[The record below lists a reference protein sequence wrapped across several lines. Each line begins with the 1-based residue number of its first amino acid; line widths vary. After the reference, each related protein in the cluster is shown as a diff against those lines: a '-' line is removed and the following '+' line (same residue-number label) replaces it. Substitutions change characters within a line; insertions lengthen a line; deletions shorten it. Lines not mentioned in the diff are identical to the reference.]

1 MQNTFSWTRVGH
13 LLAYDWAS
21 LRSQAIYG
29 VLAIVAISLGWVT
42 LSMFSMLALEQ
53 NVGYALYT
61 LGSIHNLATFAMIFW
76 LTSLLHRKFTD
87 ARSALVYQTLPAS
100 AWEKSLTMLLNYL
113 VASVALYLLFVLLYY
128 VASGIALLI
137 DAQTQ
142 ISDNP
147 FVQALVNPNYVIEK
161 FNETTDS
168 GINFSYNYTQS
179 YTSGETSA
187 TFSAQ
192 DFIQELFRFITRPD
206 IYYLSLLDGPLE
218 LLIYIVLNMCFRSHA
233 QVKSVLIMIGA
244 LVVLGVTAGG
254 TAIAQLSDVAIM
266 NDVSGEVSQWMY
278 GEMLH
283 VVEII
288 GYSLYAIPFLMAG
301 FVYLFYR
308 QVKSRQVKG

>member
-42 LSMFSMLALEQ
+42 FSMFSMLALEQ

-61 LGSIHNLATFAMIFW
+61 LGTIHNLASLAMIFW
-76 LTSLLHRKFTD
+76 LTSLLHRKFSD

-100 AWEKSLTMLLNYL
+100 SWEKALTMLINYL

-137 DAQTQ
+137 DAQSQ
-142 ISDNP
+142 IADNP
-147 FVQALVNPNYVIEK
+147 FVQALVNPNYIIEK
-161 FNETTDS
+161 FNETTNS
-168 GINFSYNYTQS
+168 GVNVSYNNTLS
-179 YTSGETSA
+179 ITSGETAVALS
-187 TFSAQ
+187 SE
-192 DFIQELFRFITRPD
+192 DFMHELFRFITRPD

-244 LVVLGVTAGG
+244 LVVLGVTAGVV
-254 TAIAQLSDVAIM
+254 AIGQLSDVINT
-266 NDVSGEVSQWMY
+266 NDVSEEVSQWMY
-278 GEMLH
+278 GEIIQ
-283 VVEII
+283 VVKNI

-308 QVKSRQVKG
+308 QVKYRQVKG

>member
-42 LSMFSMLALEQ
+42 FSMFSMLALEQ

-61 LGSIHNLATFAMIFW
+61 LGTIHNLASLAMIFW

-100 AWEKSLTMLLNYL
+100 SWEKALTMLINYL

-137 DAQTQ
+137 DAQSQ
-142 ISDNP
+142 IADNP
-147 FVQALVNPNYVIEK
+147 FVQALVNPNYIIEK
-161 FNETTDS
+161 FNETTNS
-168 GINFSYNYTQS
+168 GVNVSYDNTLS
-179 YTSGETSA
+179 ITSGETAVALS
-187 TFSAQ
+187 SE
-192 DFIQELFRFITRPD
+192 DFMHELFRFITRPD

-233 QVKSVLIMIGA
+233 QIKSVLIMIGA
-244 LVVLGVTAGG
+244 LVVLGVTAGVV
-254 TAIAQLSDVAIM
+254 AIGQLSDVI
-266 NDVSGEVSQWMY
+266 NTNEVSDEVSQWMY
-278 GEMLH
+278 GEMIQ
-283 VVEII
+283 VVKNI

-308 QVKSRQVKG
+308 QVKYRQVKG

>member
-29 VLAIVAISLGWVT
+29 IIAIVAISLGWVT

-53 NVGYALYT
+53 NVGYALYS
-61 LGSIHNLATFAMIFW
+61 LGSIHNLASLAMIFW

-100 AWEKSLTMLLNYL
+100 AWEKSLTMLINYL
-113 VASVALYLLFVLLYY
+113 VASVVLYLLFILLYY

-147 FVQALVNPNYVIEK
+147 FVQALVNPNYVIDK

-168 GINFSYNYTQS
+168 GLNVSYNNTLS
-179 YTSGETSA
+179 VTSGETAVALSL
-187 TFSAQ
+187 Q
-192 DFIQELFRFITRPD
+192 DFFHMLFGFITRPD

-233 QVKSVLIMIGA
+233 QIKSVLIMIGA
-244 LVVLGVTAGG
+244 LVVLGVTAGVV
-254 TAIAQLSDVAIM
+254 AIGQLSDVI
-266 NDVSGEVSQWMY
+266 NTNEVSEEVSQWMY
-278 GEMLH
+278 GELLQ
-283 VVEII
+283 VVKII

-308 QVKSRQVKG
+308 QVKCRQVKG

>member
-29 VLAIVAISLGWVT
+29 IIAIVAISLGWVT

-53 NVGYALYT
+53 NVGYALYS
-61 LGSIHNLATFAMIFW
+61 LGSIHNLASLAMIFW
-76 LTSLLHRKFTD
+76 LTSMLHRKFTD

-100 AWEKSLTMLLNYL
+100 AWEKSLTMLINYL
-113 VASVALYLLFVLLYY
+113 VASVVLYLLFILLYY

-147 FVQALVNPNYVIEK
+147 FVQALVNPNYVIDK

-168 GINFSYNYTQS
+168 GLNVSYNNTLS
-179 YTSGETSA
+179 VTSGETAVALSL
-187 TFSAQ
+187 Q
-192 DFIQELFRFITRPD
+192 DFFHMLFGFITRPD

-233 QVKSVLIMIGA
+233 QIKSVLIMIGA
-244 LVVLGVTAGG
+244 LVVLGVTAGVV
-254 TAIAQLSDVAIM
+254 AIGQLSDVI
-266 NDVSGEVSQWMY
+266 NTNEVSEEVSQWMY
-278 GEMLH
+278 GELLQ
-283 VVEII
+283 VVKII

-308 QVKSRQVKG
+308 QVKCRQVKG

>member
-42 LSMFSMLALEQ
+42 FSMFSMLALEQ

-61 LGSIHNLATFAMIFW
+61 LGTIHNLASLAMIFW

-100 AWEKSLTMLLNYL
+100 SWEKALTMLINYL

-137 DAQTQ
+137 DAQSQ
-142 ISDNP
+142 IADNP
-147 FVQALVNPNYVIEK
+147 FVQVLVNPNYIIEK
-161 FNETTDS
+161 FNETTNS
-168 GINFSYNYTQS
+168 GVNVSYDNTLS
-179 YTSGETSA
+179 ITSGETAVALS
-187 TFSAQ
+187 SE
-192 DFIQELFRFITRPD
+192 DFMHELFRFITRPD

-244 LVVLGVTAGG
+244 LVVLGVTAGVV
-254 TAIAQLSDVAIM
+254 AIGQLSDVI
-266 NDVSGEVSQWMY
+266 NTNEVSDEVSQWMY
-278 GEMLH
+278 GELLQ
-283 VVEII
+283 VVKII

-308 QVKSRQVKG
+308 QVKCRQVKG